1 MNDFYEQSQRQ
12 IADENM
18 RDWLSQSAAAM
29 RAVASALEQASEQ
42 ARMVALEAEKMFY
55 AMGGKR

>member
-18 RDWLSQSAAAM
+18 CDWLSQSAAAM